1 MSKTVAWHKR
11 IGVRLGGVTLLLLA
25 VSLLLILGAFYT
37 LSSMQGDSA
46 SLSLFGKGRMQLY
59 QVLYFAQRVAVE
71 QNEASPEARADL
83 ENMDKAFEDRFRQLE
98 KGDPS
103 QGVPAATDPIIVNEI
118 RERKQAWEE
127 KMKPLVD
134 HILKAAKRDDAAKDA
149 SKREDV
155 AKDLSD
161 LDTLARNGLDTLE
174 KGVGQYQAGLADK
187 AQRFYWVLLGFG
199 LLVLAVTGLVL
210 RIAWGVAHRTH
221 ALARTADRIA
231 GGELSVAAPVAGGDE
246 LAALGEA
253 FNTMTGNLRTT
264 IEAEQ
269 QRRKRIEQLIE
280 NIREA
285 VGQLTSASAEV
296 LASATQ
302 QAAGAREQ
310 AAAVTETV
318 ATVDEVTQTA
328 DQATQRAKGLGDA
341 VQKALQVGQSG
352 RKAAEDSI
360 AALTR
365 VQEQVE
371 ATAENILALAEQAQ
385 AIGEITA
392 AVADVAEQ
400 TNLLALNAAIEASRA
415 GEHGKGFAVVA
426 GEVKALADQSK
437 KATAQVR
444 QILGEIQKGT
454 NAAVLSTEEVTKGVA
469 SAGRVTDQAGQTIR
483 ALAETLAEAAQAA
496 AQITAS
502 AGQQATGMAQIH
514 QAMRSIDEAARQNLA
529 ALRQSEQAAQ
539 NLNGLGTRLAALST
553 E

>member
-1 MSKTVAWHKR
+1 MTIGKKIVAGFVAPLVMLAVAAALSYWSTAQVIANDELVAHTHEVLDNLDLLLSTLKDAETGQRGYLLTDEESYLDPYTTARDGWTDVFTNLKRQTIDNDRQQGRLDALKPQIEEKFRELKETIELRKAGKGEQGLEDALKVVRSGQGKKVMDLIRDGVGEMRDAERRLLGERAADSQRTVLLT
-11 IGVRLGGVTLLLLA
+11 RLGIGLGGLLA
-25 VSLLLILGAFYT
+25 CAIVFVVGWFVVRSVTRPVRSAIQLLT
-37 LSSMQGDSA
+37 TSS
-46 SLSLFGKGRMQLY
+46 
-59 QVLYFAQRVAVE
+59 
-71 QNEASPEARADL
+71 
-83 ENMDKAFEDRFRQLE
+83 
-98 KGDPS
+98 
-103 QGVPAATDPIIVNEI
+103 NEI
-118 RERKQAWEE
+118 
-127 KMKPLVD
+127 
-134 HILKAAKRDDAAKDA
+134 
-149 SKREDV
+149 
-155 AKDLSD
+155 
-161 LDTLARNGLDTLE
+161 LAT
-174 KGVGQYQAGLADK
+174 
-187 AQRFYWVLLGFG
+187 
-199 LLVLAVTGLVL
+199 
-210 RIAWGVAHRTH
+210 
-221 ALARTADRIA
+221 
-231 GGELSVAAPVAGGDE
+231 
-246 LAALGEA
+246 
-253 FNTMTGNLRTT
+253 
-264 IEAEQ
+264 
-269 QRRKRIEQLIE
+269 
-280 NIREA
+280 
-285 VGQLTSASAEV
+285 
-296 LASATQ
+296 ATQ

-328 DQATQRAKGLGDA
+328 EQSTQRAKALADA
-341 VQKALQVGQSG
+341 VHRTQQIGQSG

-360 AALTR
+360 AALTK

-469 SAGRVTDQAGQTIR
+469 SAGRVTDQAGQTIK

-514 QAMRSIDEAARQNLA
+514 QAMRNIDEAARQNLA

-539 NLNGLGTRLAALST
+539 NLTALGGKFTQFIGK
-553 E
+553 